1 MTTSTTTHISTTT
14 SEERVMTTRIEQSEV
29 VHQAHELCN
38 LPHLR
43 DPKEVYRAAK
53 AQEKD
58 MYGDVKAQGK
68 DGPPEMTAEQMA
80 NAVAVGVGRTE
91 DFIKKNIAAVQR
103 EVKKIEGIIKSK
115 EKAICVWTEEAAIR
129 EVESRVLLLN
139 NTLLSFPPRVKAVA
153 KATCNI
159 EKRVTLV
166 RVELVPRDKD
176 AKFGAFEI
184 ATYDVPFNE
193 VANNTAA
200 DVKEL
205 YERLTSL
212 REVGVEWRKRIG
224 DMAAVERKARAQVA
238 EHQLSQ
244 TKEGKEILA
253 KVEYGMLL
261 DTIDLPPILALNKN
275 D

>member
-1 MTTSTTTHISTTT
+1 MTTSTTTHISTIT
-14 SEERVMTTRIEQSEV
+14 SEERVMAARIEQAEI
-29 VHQAHELCN
+29 VHDAHELCN
-38 LPHLR
+38 LPHYQH

-58 MYGDVKAQGK
+58 GQ
-68 DGPPEMTAEQMA
+68 PEMTAEQMA

-91 DFIKKNIAAVQR
+91 DFIKQNITAVQR
-103 EVKKIEGIIKSK
+103 EVKKVEGMIKTK
-115 EKAICVWTEEAAIR
+115 EKAIGIWTEEAAIR

-139 NTLLSFPPRVKAVA
+139 NALLSLNPSVKAVA

-159 EKRVTLV
+159 EKRITSV
-166 RVELVPRDKD
+166 RVELVPRNKD
-176 AKFGAFEI
+176 IKQGVFEI
-184 ATYDVPFNE
+184 GGYDFPFNE
-193 VANNTAA
+193 VANNTAT

-212 REVGVEWRKRIG
+212 REVGVEWRKRLG

-261 DTIDLPPILALNKN
+261 DTLDLPPILALIKK